1 MSSAAGSWFQR
12 ILVHIPGL
20 YKKQPCGN
28 FHPFW
33 HRLCFCR
40 EYEYCGDWRGGILDL
55 KTGAVYVRQEV
66 KQDDSGQD
74 VLGKCPDCGFEGP
87 IGKCP
92 VCGGI
97 AFRPVWELVHRP
109 WVAGRGCLR
118 KNSRSSST
126 ARPIM

>member
-1 MSSAAGSWFQR
+1 MSSAADSWFQR

-40 EYEYCGDWRGGILDL
+40 EYEYCGSWRGGILDL

-66 KQDDSGQD
+66 KHDDSGQED
-74 VLGKCPDCGFEGP
+74 VLGIGKCPDCGFEAP

-92 VCGGI
+92 ACGGI
-97 AFRPVWELVHRP
+97 AFRHVWKLLH
-109 WVAGRGCLR
+109 
-118 KNSRSSST
+118 SRNEGDK
-126 ARPIM
+126 

>member
-12 ILVHIPGL
+12 ILVRIPGL
-20 YKKQPCGN
+20 YRKQPCGN

-66 KQDDSGQD
+66 RQDASGQD
-74 VLGKCPDCGFEGP
+74 VLGKCPDC
-87 IGKCP
+87 
-92 VCGGI
+92 
-97 AFRPVWELVHRP
+97 LVRDTDCCVICCAAIFYKEFTRYNEKLWREHDQF
-109 WVAGRGCLR
+109 
-118 KNSRSSST
+118 KMESK
-126 ARPIM
+126 

>member
-40 EYEYCGDWRGGILDL
+40 EHEYCGDWKGGILDL
-55 KTGAVYVRQEV
+55 KTGEVYVSQEV
-66 KQDDSGQD
+66 RQKDRG
-74 VLGKCPDCGFEGP
+74 LTKIGLKCPECGFETKDITP
-87 IGKCP
+87 LLCP
-92 VCGGI
+92 KCGGTMSYSM
-97 AFRPVWELVHRP
+97 FKLCH
-109 WVAGRGCLR
+109 
-118 KNSRSSST
+118 
-126 ARPIM
+126 

>member
-1 MSSAAGSWFQR
+1 MSSAAGSWFRR
-12 ILVHIPGL
+12 ILVRIPGL

-28 FHPFW
+28 FHLFW

-66 KQDDSGQD
+66 RQDDSRQD
-74 VLGKCPDCGFEGP
+74 VLVIGKCPDCGFEAP
-87 IGKCP
+87 VGKCP

-97 AFRPVWELVHRP
+97 AFRHVWKLLH
-109 WVAGRGCLR
+109 
-118 KNSRSSST
+118 SRNEHDHLKKDSK
-126 ARPIM
+126 